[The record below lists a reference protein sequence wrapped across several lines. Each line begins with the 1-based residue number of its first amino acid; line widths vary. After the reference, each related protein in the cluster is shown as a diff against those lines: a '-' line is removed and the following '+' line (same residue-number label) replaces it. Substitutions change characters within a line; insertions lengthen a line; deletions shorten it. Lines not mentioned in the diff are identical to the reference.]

1 MNPTSK
7 GETKMQR
14 GTENESSRL
23 STPAEFSVQAYFQTL
38 ARTIPQMPY
47 ASIQQIIAAIMQAFE
62 KDRTIF
68 VFGNGGS
75 AATASHVMCDLSKGT
90 IGSSDSPRLKVMSFT
105 DNVPLLTAWAN
116 DAGYEHVF
124 SQQVRNFVRPGDV
137 VLAISGSGNSP
148 SIIEALKTARDL
160 GAIILGMAGFQGG
173 EMRALCDVCAVVP
186 SDNIQVVEDLHH
198 AIAHAMLLALRQ
210 MLGSQTK
217 KVVGGATAAL
227 SD

>member
-1 MNPTSK
+1 
-7 GETKMQR
+7 MQR
-14 GTENESSRL
+14 GTENENPRL

-38 ARTIPQMPY
+38 TRTIPQLPY

-62 KDRTIF
+62 DDRTIF

-75 AATASHVMCDLSKGT
+75 AATASHMMCDLSKGT
-90 IGSSDSPRLKVMSFT
+90 IGASDAPRLKVMAFT

-116 DAGYEHVF
+116 DSGYEHVF

-148 SIIEALKTARDL
+148 SIIEALKAARDL
-160 GAIILGMAGFQGG
+160 GASTLGMAGFKGG

-198 AIAHAMLLALRQ
+198 SIAHAILLAVRQ
-210 MLGSQTK
+210 MLRAQPAKRMASVSGGS
-217 KVVGGATAAL
+217 A
-227 SD
+227 D